1 MSANFIEILKLVWAA
16 FMVYTKFGI
25 LEFASLPELGIILLK
40 ADTWSESNE
49 FEESVDEEIF
59 FPVG

>member
-16 FMVYTKFGI
+16 FMVNTKFGI

-49 FEESVDEEIF
+49 FEESVNEEIF

>member
-16 FMVYTKFGI
+16 LMVNTKSGI

-40 ADTWSESNE
+40 ADTWSESYE

>member
-16 FMVYTKFGI
+16 FMVNTKFGI
-25 LEFASLPELGIILLK
+25 LEFASLPELGIILLE
-40 ADTWSESNE
+40 ADTWSKSNE

>member
-16 FMVYTKFGI
+16 FMVNTKFGI